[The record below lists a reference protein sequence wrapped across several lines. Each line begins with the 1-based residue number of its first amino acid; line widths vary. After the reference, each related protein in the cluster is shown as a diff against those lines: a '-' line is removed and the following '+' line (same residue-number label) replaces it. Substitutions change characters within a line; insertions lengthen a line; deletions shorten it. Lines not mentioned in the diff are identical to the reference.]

1 VSRRLV
7 IPAAVAGIATVIAIV
22 AEGEFGLFEPA
33 LSVNLVLAVGPG
45 VAWLGAGL
53 IGWAVRPA
61 SRVGPLVTAVGFA
74 YFASSVL
81 AVPGEAVSFTL
92 GLLTFALPLAVAA
105 HLYVVFPEG
114 VTKTAGERR
123 LVAFG
128 YFFCL
133 VPAFV
138 QALFRDPAQDFG
150 CGRCPENLLLIEANA
165 TAADAVVAIGGL
177 AGAAI
182 SVAIAVLLVRRWRA
196 ATPTARRALA
206 PVLGAGLITALL
218 FAPYLVIGRA
228 GEPVSPLGATAW
240 LSSALVPLAFLVG
253 LLRTRLQHGGVA
265 DLVVELGAAPPAERI
280 RELLARALGDP
291 SVQLAFWRPDVG
303 DYVDAAGAPVAVP
316 EDDSE
321 RAVSVIDDRG
331 TRLAALV
338 HDRSLLQNP
347 KLIDGVAAAARLALE
362 NARLQAELRAQLRE
376 VRASRGRIVEA
387 GDAERRRI
395 ERNLHDGAQQRLLA
409 IRLALRLARKGGSD
423 LDSRLAEID
432 HELAET
438 LDELRALARGLHPPI
453 LTDEGLGPALE
464 TLARRAAIPV
474 EVTAVPDARLPQP
487 VETAAYYVVAE
498 GLANVIKHAHAT
510 HARIAVAMD
519 NGRAVVQVGD
529 DGRGGADT
537 AGGSGLSGLR
547 DRVEALDGS
556 LAVESP
562 RGGGTTLRAE
572 FPCG

>member
-316 EDDSE
+316 EGDSE

-347 KLIDGVAAAARLALE
+347 KLLDGVSAAARLALE